1 MAEPVMAAPVMAFV
15 VPVAMMPVVMAPVV
29 MAPVSWLAGQQARS
43 RRRQTGLRR
52 GLAAGP

>member
-15 VPVAMMPVVMAPVV
+15 VPVV
-29 MAPVSWLAGQQARS
+29 MAPVSWLAGQQART
-43 RRRQTGLRR
+43 RRRQAGLRR